1 MILDNVPISLLISGL
16 FCVTIICVTA
26 LILAWRAL
34 SKGSQFGP
42 DKVYLWIP
50 ITIGIFALSLDIG
63 YSAERKAF
71 FLTALLIGAYYFSD
85 ITHVVG
91 EFVYKTLFNKELC
104 RGPEESESMGK
115 ATDCP
120 SCIAFSFADL
130 PCTIMSN
137 ETVVILNPAGGFE
150 I

>member
-34 SKGSQFGP
+34 SKGSQFVP

-50 ITIGIFALSLDIG
+50 ITIGIFALSLDLG

-91 EFVYKTLFNKELC
+91 DFLVYLSNVKKKENDLMQLIKNLTTEYF
-104 RGPEESESMGK
+104 RLKEEKEEK
-115 ATDCP
+115 
-120 SCIAFSFADL
+120 
-130 PCTIMSN
+130 
-137 ETVVILNPAGGFE
+137 EVIN
-150 I
+150 